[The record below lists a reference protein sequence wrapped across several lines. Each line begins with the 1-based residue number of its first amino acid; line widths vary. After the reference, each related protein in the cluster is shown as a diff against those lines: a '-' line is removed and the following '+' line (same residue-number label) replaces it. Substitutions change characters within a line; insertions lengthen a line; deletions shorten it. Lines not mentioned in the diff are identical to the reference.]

1 MPYIAGMSLGSWI
14 LIAVI
19 VVWAF
24 IAIKVYFFGG
34 FKKRPKGS
42 KAHVGSCCSGGDGPI
57 AHATGGCEKCSQ
69 RNGCHSEA
77 TEKNAVMPIIKEV
90 K

>member
-14 LIAVI
+14 LIAIIVI
-19 VVWAF
+19 WAL
-24 IAIKVYFFGG
+24 IAIKCYFFGG

-42 KAHVGSCCSGGDGPI
+42 KTHVGSCCSGGDEPNL
-57 AHATGGCEKCSQ
+57 HVGGCENCAK

-77 TEKNAVMPIIKEV
+77 TEKNAVMPIIKEA